1 MVPFRLN
8 RAQRYLR
15 SRLTGRDII
24 LKARRLGVSTMFLA
38 DHFHSCLTEPG
49 TASTVIS
56 HEDKATQRL
65 FAIVHRFLRY
75 MPKEMRPTTKKESAK
90 ELFFSKLDTTF
101 YCGTAGMRAFGH
113 GDTIDKLHCSELAR
127 WPGDIEKVND
137 LWVGLTEAAA
147 HAESV
152 TIEST
157 ANGMGGKFHEVWMDS
172 KEGRGLFTGH
182 FLPWW
187 FDEPSM
193 VSMELDSPGELG
205 ELEADERQLMDEHG
219 ITLEM
224 IKWRRKKQ
232 ESLKDKFVEQYPE
245 NDIDCFLSSGRP
257 FFDIE
262 RLKHMELICRLP
274 EWEGE
279 IVWDSRKN
287 VFDLRPLT
295 EGRLQVWKHP
305 ETSGEYVIGV
315 DTAEGIVGGDFT
327 VAKVLNRRTLEEDAV
342 WRGTI
347 DPDEF
352 ADILMALGYYY
363 NTAYVGVE
371 CNGHGHTT
379 LKRLGHWL
387 SYPRL
392 HYHQRYEKGFGEPTM
407 VLGWHTNRATRP
419 VLLDEFAGLLRDGL
433 WRCYHKKT
441 VDELMTFV
449 INARGKAEGDTGCN
463 DDCVMA
469 SAIAYQMH
477 HESGGYVDLPSYL
490 SEEPMSEEATIRE
503 IVRRIEAGQDPSEV
517 LERGISE

>member
-1 MVPFRLN
+1 M
-8 RAQRYLR
+8 
-15 SRLTGRDII
+15 TGRDII
-24 LKARRLGVSTMFLA
+24 LKARRLGVSTMFLG
-38 DHFHSCLTEPG
+38 DHFHSCTTVPG
-49 TASTVIS
+49 TAAVVIS
-56 HEDKATQRL
+56 HEDTATQRL

-75 MPKEMRPTTKKESAK
+75 MPSEMKPHTHRESAK
-90 ELFFSKLDTTF
+90 LLMFDKLDTTF

-113 GDTIDKLHCSELAR
+113 GDTIDKLHCSELSR
-127 WPGDIEKVND
+127 WPGDAEKVDD

-147 HAESV
+147 HAESI

-157 ANGMGGKFHEVWMDS
+157 ANGMGGKFHEIWMDT
-172 KEGRGLFTGH
+172 KEGRGVFTGH

-187 FDEPSM
+187 YDEPSM
-193 VSMELDSPGELG
+193 VSMPLEEPDELG
-205 ELEADERQLMDEHG
+205 GLEAPEKQLMEAHPE

-232 ESLKDKFVEQYPE
+232 ETLKDKFVEQYPE

-257 FFDIE
+257 YFDVE
-262 RLKHMELICRLP
+262 KLKELGLICRPP

-279 IVWDSRKN
+279 IVWDGRKN

-295 EGRLQVWKHP
+295 EGRFQVWKHP
-305 ETSGEYVIGV
+305 EVGSEYVIGV

-327 VAKVLNRRTLEEDAV
+327 VAKVLDRRTLEEVAV

-352 ADILMALGYYY
+352 ADILMAIGYYY
-363 NTAYVGVE
+363 NTAYIGVE

-419 VLLDEFAGLLRDGL
+419 VLLDEFAGLVRDRM
-433 WRCYHKKT
+433 WRTYHEHS
-441 VDELMTFV
+441 VHEMMTFV
-449 INARGKAEGDTGCN
+449 INPRGKAEADSGCN

-477 HESGGYVDLPSYL
+477 CECGGYVDLPSYL
-490 SEEPMSEEATIRE
+490 SDEPQSEEATIRE
-503 IVRRIEAGQDPSEV
+503 IVKRIEAGEDPSEV
-517 LERGISE
+517 LKSGITSG